1 MLNPQS
7 LEEYLVSIGWQV
19 DKASFNSALSQISQF
34 RDTSKLLSMDAG
46 QLLLKAAS
54 SFIKIGWQV
63 TKTIFDMSTAMAQTD
78 ITVERFA
85 RATATSEQT
94 ARAYMRTMEALG
106 NDPNSFKDLFLM
118 TNEEYARF
126 KDILRLSKGL
136 EAPQGL
142 QDTLVSIRDIQHE
155 INRFKIILQYAGDW
169 FIYFLGEQLG
179 VEVDDLKQGL
189 KGINDYLV
197 ENIQPNTEKLAKL
210 VAPFLRAII
219 NALTWL
225 TKVGVKIME
234 VGEESDIF
242 DSISGIVDS
251 IGSGLETIFD
261 LLNMILGLD
270 GELNDLALVF
280 DTIATIL
287 DAISTI
293 INGIVDTV
301 KFVIAL
307 IKGQNFVEAFEE
319 SYENTRKSFE
329 RGSARINKYFG
340 SGASSDTPLVDAALN
355 ANSTY
360 RAAKTISQGIS
371 GGTTTNQTNNKNT
384 TVNNTFNINGA
395 KEPAAV
401 GNEVYKAAIRSA
413 DNNALVGD

>member
-1 MLNPQS
+1 MNPQS

-19 DKASFNSALSQISQF
+19 DKKSFADALGSLSQF
-34 RDTSKLLSMDAG
+34 KDTSKILSMNAG

-85 RATATSEQT
+85 RATASSERT

-106 NDPNSFKDLFLM
+106 QDATSFEDLFLM

-126 KDILRLSKGL
+126 KDIYALSQRL

-155 INRFKIILQYAGDW
+155 INKFKIILQYAGDW
-169 FIYFLGEQLG
+169 FVYFLGEQLG
-179 VEVDDLKQGL
+179 VEIDDLKQGL
-189 KGINDYLV
+189 KGINDYLE
-197 ENIQPNTEKLAKL
+197 ENIQPNTKKLAEFI
-210 VAPFLRAII
+210 APFLRII
-219 NALTWL
+219 IEILTWL
-225 TKVGVKIME
+225 TKVGTKIME
-234 VGEESDIF
+234 VGSESEVF
-242 DSISGIVDS
+242 ETVGGLLDS
-251 IGSGLETIFD
+251 IGNALSTIFE
-261 LLNMILGLD
+261 LLNLILGLD
-270 GELNDLALVF
+270 GDLNSLA
-280 DTIATIL
+280 ATFEIIGAVL

-293 INGIVDTV
+293 INGIADTI
-301 KFVIAL
+301 KFIIAL
-307 IKGQNFVEAFEE
+307 IKGENFVDALEKSYSNTAE
-319 SYENTRKSFE
+319 SFN
-329 RGSARINKYFG
+329 RGRGHIDRLLG
-340 SGASSDTPLVDAALN
+340 LQDT
-355 ANSTY
+355 
-360 RAAKTISQGIS
+360 RAAMERTAVQTKVANDLATGM
-371 GGTTTNQTNNKNT
+371 NRYETNNRTNNNNT

>member
-1 MLNPQS
+1 MNPQS

-19 DKASFNSALSQISQF
+19 DKKSFAEALGSLSQF
-34 RDTSKLLSMDAG
+34 KDTSKILSMNAG

-85 RATATSEQT
+85 RATASSERT

-106 NDPNSFKDLFLM
+106 QDATSFEDLFLM

-126 KDILRLSKGL
+126 KDIYALSQRL

-155 INRFKIILQYAGDW
+155 INKFKIILQYAGDW
-169 FIYFLGEQLG
+169 FVYFLGEQLG
-179 VEVDDLKQGL
+179 VEIDDLKQGL
-189 KGINDYLV
+189 KGINDYLE
-197 ENIQPNTEKLAKL
+197 ENIQPNTKKLAEF
-210 VAPFLRAII
+210 VAPFLRII
-219 NALTWL
+219 IEILTWL
-225 TKVGVKIME
+225 TKVGTKIME
-234 VGEESDIF
+234 IGSESEVFETVG
-242 DSISGIVDS
+242 GLLDS
-251 IGSGLETIFD
+251 IGNALSTIFD
-261 LLNMILGLD
+261 LLNLILGLD
-270 GELNDLALVF
+270 GDLNSLA
-280 DTIATIL
+280 ATFEIIGAVL

-293 INGIVDTV
+293 INGIADTI
-301 KFVIAL
+301 KFIIAL
-307 IKGQNFVEAFEE
+307 IKGENFVDALEKSYSNTAE
-319 SYENTRKSFE
+319 SFNRGRGHIDRLLGLQDTRIAMERTAVQTKAANDLAAGMNRYE
-329 RGSARINKYFG
+329 
-340 SGASSDTPLVDAALN
+340 
-355 ANSTY
+355 
-360 RAAKTISQGIS
+360 
-371 GGTTTNQTNNKNT
+371 TNNRTNNNNT

-395 KEPAAV
+395 KEPAAI

>member
-1 MLNPQS
+1 MNPQS
-7 LEEYLVSIGWQV
+7 LEEYLVSIGWKV
-19 DKASFNSALSQISQF
+19 DKNSFNEALGSLSQF
-34 RDTSKLLSMDAG
+34 KDTSKILSMNAG

-85 RATATSEQT
+85 RATASSERT

-106 NDPNSFKDLFLM
+106 QDATSFEDLFLM

-126 KDILRLSKGL
+126 KDIYALSQRL

-155 INRFKIILQYAGDW
+155 INKFKIILQYAGDW
-169 FIYFLGEQLG
+169 FVYFLGEQLG
-179 VEVDDLKQGL
+179 VEIDDLKQGL

-197 ENIQPNTEKLAKL
+197 ENIQPNTKKLAEF
-210 VAPFLRAII
+210 VAPFLRII
-219 NALTWL
+219 IEILTWL
-225 TKVGVKIME
+225 TKVGTKIME
-234 VGEESDIF
+234 VGSESEVF
-242 DSISGIVDS
+242 ETVGGLLDS
-251 IGSGLETIFD
+251 IGNALSTIFE
-261 LLNMILGLD
+261 LLNLILGLD
-270 GELNDLALVF
+270 GDLNSLASTFEIIGAV
-280 DTIATIL
+280 L

-293 INGIVDTV
+293 INGIADTI
-301 KFVIAL
+301 KFIIAL
-307 IKGQNFVEAFEE
+307 IKGENFVDALEKSYSNTAE
-319 SYENTRKSFE
+319 SFN
-329 RGSARINKYFG
+329 RGRGHIDRLLG
-340 SGASSDTPLVDAALN
+340 LGDA
-355 ANSTY
+355 
-360 RAAKTISQGIS
+360 RAAMEQTAVQTKVANDLAAGM
-371 GGTTTNQTNNKNT
+371 NRYETNNRTNNNNT

-413 DNNALVGD
+413 DNSALVGD

>member
-1 MLNPQS
+1 MNPQS

-19 DKASFNSALSQISQF
+19 DKKSFAEALGSLSQF
-34 RDTSKLLSMDAG
+34 KDTSKILSMNAG

-85 RATATSEQT
+85 RATASSERT

-106 NDPNSFKDLFLM
+106 QDATSFEDLFLM

-126 KDILRLSKGL
+126 KDIYALSQRL

-155 INRFKIILQYAGDW
+155 INKFKIILQYAGDW
-169 FIYFLGEQLG
+169 FVYFLGEQLG
-179 VEVDDLKQGL
+179 VEIDDLKQGL
-189 KGINDYLV
+189 KGINDYLE
-197 ENIQPNTEKLAKL
+197 ENIQPNTKKLAEF
-210 VAPFLRAII
+210 VAPFLRII
-219 NALTWL
+219 IEILTWL
-225 TKVGVKIME
+225 TKVGTKIME
-234 VGEESDIF
+234 IGSESEVFETVG
-242 DSISGIVDS
+242 GLLDS
-251 IGSGLETIFD
+251 IGNALSTIFE
-261 LLNMILGLD
+261 LLNLILGLD
-270 GELNDLALVF
+270 GDLNSLA
-280 DTIATIL
+280 ATFEIIGAVL

-293 INGIVDTV
+293 INGIADTI
-301 KFVIAL
+301 KFIIAL
-307 IKGQNFVEAFEE
+307 IKGENFVDALEKSYSNTAE
-319 SYENTRKSFE
+319 SFN
-329 RGSARINKYFG
+329 RGRGHIDRLLG
-340 SGASSDTPLVDAALN
+340 LQDT
-355 ANSTY
+355 
-360 RAAKTISQGIS
+360 RAAMERTAVQTKVANDLAAGM
-371 GGTTTNQTNNKNT
+371 NRYETNNRTNNNNT

-395 KEPAAV
+395 KEPAAI

>member
-1 MLNPQS
+1 MNPQS

-19 DKASFNSALSQISQF
+19 DKKSFAEALGSLSQF
-34 RDTSKLLSMDAG
+34 KDTSKILSMNAG

-85 RATATSEQT
+85 RATASSERT

-106 NDPNSFKDLFLM
+106 QDATSFEDLFLM

-126 KDILRLSKGL
+126 KDIYALSQRL

-155 INRFKIILQYAGDW
+155 INKFKIILQYAGDW
-169 FIYFLGEQLG
+169 FVYFLGEQLG
-179 VEVDDLKQGL
+179 VEIDDLKQGL
-189 KGINDYLV
+189 KGINDYLE
-197 ENIQPNTEKLAKL
+197 ENIQPNTKKLAEF
-210 VAPFLRAII
+210 VAPFLRII
-219 NALTWL
+219 IEILTWL
-225 TKVGVKIME
+225 TKVGTKIME
-234 VGEESDIF
+234 VGSESEVF
-242 DSISGIVDS
+242 ETVGGLLDS
-251 IGSGLETIFD
+251 IGNALSTIFE
-261 LLNMILGLD
+261 LLNLILGLD
-270 GELNDLALVF
+270 GDLNSLA
-280 DTIATIL
+280 ATFEIIGAVL

-293 INGIVDTV
+293 INGIADTI
-301 KFVIAL
+301 KFIIAL
-307 IKGQNFVEAFEE
+307 IKGENFVDAFEKSYSNTAE
-319 SYENTRKSFE
+319 SFN
-329 RGSARINKYFG
+329 RGRGHIDRLLG
-340 SGASSDTPLVDAALN
+340 LQDT
-355 ANSTY
+355 
-360 RAAKTISQGIS
+360 RAAMERTAVQTKVANDLAAGM
-371 GGTTTNQTNNKNT
+371 NRYETNNRTNNNNT

>member
-1 MLNPQS
+1 MNPQS

-19 DKASFNSALSQISQF
+19 DKKSFADALGSLSQF
-34 RDTSKLLSMDAG
+34 KDTSKILSMNAG

-85 RATATSEQT
+85 RATASSERT

-106 NDPNSFKDLFLM
+106 QDATSFEDLFLM

-126 KDILRLSKGL
+126 KDIYALSQRL

-155 INRFKIILQYAGDW
+155 INKFKIILQYAGDW
-169 FIYFLGEQLG
+169 FVYFLGEQLG
-179 VEVDDLKQGL
+179 VEIDDLKQGL
-189 KGINDYLV
+189 KGINDYLE
-197 ENIQPNTEKLAKL
+197 ENIQPNTKKLAEFI
-210 VAPFLRAII
+210 APFLRII
-219 NALTWL
+219 IEILTWL
-225 TKVGVKIME
+225 TKVGTKIME
-234 VGEESDIF
+234 VGSESEVF
-242 DSISGIVDS
+242 ETVGGLLDS
-251 IGSGLETIFD
+251 IGNALSTIFE
-261 LLNMILGLD
+261 LLNLILGLD
-270 GELNDLALVF
+270 GDLNSLA
-280 DTIATIL
+280 ATFEIIGAIL

-293 INGIVDTV
+293 INGIADTI
-301 KFVIAL
+301 KFIIAL
-307 IKGQNFVEAFEE
+307 IKGENFVDAFEKSYSNTAE
-319 SYENTRKSFE
+319 SFN
-329 RGSARINKYFG
+329 RGRGHIDRLLG
-340 SGASSDTPLVDAALN
+340 LQDT
-355 ANSTY
+355 
-360 RAAKTISQGIS
+360 RAAMERTAVQTKVANDLAAGM
-371 GGTTTNQTNNKNT
+371 NRYETNNRTNNNNT

>member
-1 MLNPQS
+1 MNPQS
-7 LEEYLVSIGWQV
+7 LEEYLVSIGWKV
-19 DKASFNSALSQISQF
+19 DKNSFNEALGSLSQF
-34 RDTSKLLSMDAG
+34 KDTSKILSMNAG

-85 RATATSEQT
+85 RATASSERT

-106 NDPNSFKDLFLM
+106 QDATSFEDLFLM

-126 KDILRLSKGL
+126 KDIYALSQRL

-155 INRFKIILQYAGDW
+155 INKFKIILQYAGDW
-169 FIYFLGEQLG
+169 FVYFLGEQLG
-179 VEVDDLKQGL
+179 VEIDDLKQGL

-197 ENIQPNTEKLAKL
+197 EDIQPNTKKLAEF
-210 VAPFLRAII
+210 VAPFLRII
-219 NALTWL
+219 IEILTWL
-225 TKVGVKIME
+225 TKVGTKIIE
-234 VGEESDIF
+234 VGSESEVF
-242 DSISGIVDS
+242 ETVGGLLDS
-251 IGSGLETIFD
+251 IGNALSTIFE
-261 LLNMILGLD
+261 LLNLILGLD
-270 GELNDLALVF
+270 GDLNSLASTFEIIGAV
-280 DTIATIL
+280 L

-293 INGIVDTV
+293 INGIADTI
-301 KFVIAL
+301 KFIIAL
-307 IKGQNFVEAFEE
+307 IKGENFVDALEKSYSNTAE
-319 SYENTRKSFE
+319 SFN
-329 RGSARINKYFG
+329 RGRGHIDRLLG
-340 SGASSDTPLVDAALN
+340 LGDA
-355 ANSTY
+355 
-360 RAAKTISQGIS
+360 RAAMEQTAIQTKVANDLAAGM
-371 GGTTTNQTNNKNT
+371 NRYETNNRTNNNNT

-413 DNNALVGD
+413 DNSALVGD

>member
-1 MLNPQS
+1 MNPQS

-19 DKASFNSALSQISQF
+19 DKKSFADALGSLSQF
-34 RDTSKLLSMDAG
+34 KDTSKILSMNAG

-85 RATATSEQT
+85 RATASSERT

-106 NDPNSFKDLFLM
+106 QDATSFEDLFLM

-126 KDILRLSKGL
+126 KDIYALSQRL

-155 INRFKIILQYAGDW
+155 INKFKIILQYAGDW
-169 FIYFLGEQLG
+169 FVYFLGEQLG
-179 VEVDDLKQGL
+179 VEIDDLKQGL
-189 KGINDYLV
+189 RGINDYLE
-197 ENIQPNTEKLAKL
+197 ENIQPNTKKLAEFI
-210 VAPFLRAII
+210 APFLRII
-219 NALTWL
+219 IEILTWL
-225 TKVGVKIME
+225 TKVGTKIME
-234 VGEESDIF
+234 VGSESEVF
-242 DSISGIVDS
+242 ETVGGLLDS
-251 IGSGLETIFD
+251 IGNALSTIFE
-261 LLNMILGLD
+261 LLNLILGLD
-270 GELNDLALVF
+270 GDLNSLATTFEIIGAV
-280 DTIATIL
+280 L

-293 INGIVDTV
+293 INGIADTI
-301 KFVIAL
+301 KFIIAL
-307 IKGQNFVEAFEE
+307 IKGENFVDAFEKSYSNTAE
-319 SYENTRKSFE
+319 SFN
-329 RGSARINKYFG
+329 RGRGHIDRLLG
-340 SGASSDTPLVDAALN
+340 LQDT
-355 ANSTY
+355 
-360 RAAKTISQGIS
+360 RAAMERTAVQTKVANDLAAGM
-371 GGTTTNQTNNKNT
+371 NRYETNNRTNNNNT

>member
-1 MLNPQS
+1 MNPQS

-19 DKASFNSALSQISQF
+19 DKKSFAEAIGSLSQF
-34 RDTSKLLSMDAG
+34 KDTSKILSMNAG

-85 RATATSEQT
+85 RATASSERT

-106 NDPNSFKDLFLM
+106 QDATSFEDLFLM

-126 KDILRLSKGL
+126 KDIYALSQRL

-155 INRFKIILQYAGDW
+155 INKFKIILQYAGDW
-169 FIYFLGEQLG
+169 FVYFLGEQLG
-179 VEVDDLKQGL
+179 VEIDDLKQGL
-189 KGINDYLV
+189 KGINDYLE
-197 ENIQPNTEKLAKL
+197 ENIQPNTKKLAEFI
-210 VAPFLRAII
+210 APFLRII
-219 NALTWL
+219 IEILTWL
-225 TKVGVKIME
+225 TKVGTKIME
-234 VGEESDIF
+234 VGSESEVF
-242 DSISGIVDS
+242 ETVGGLLDS
-251 IGSGLETIFD
+251 IGNALSTIFE
-261 LLNMILGLD
+261 LLNLILGLD
-270 GELNDLALVF
+270 GDLNSLATTFEIIGAV
-280 DTIATIL
+280 L

-293 INGIVDTV
+293 INGIADTI
-301 KFVIAL
+301 KFIIAL
-307 IKGQNFVEAFEE
+307 IKGENFVDAFEKSYSNTAE
-319 SYENTRKSFE
+319 SFN
-329 RGSARINKYFG
+329 RGRGHIDRLLG
-340 SGASSDTPLVDAALN
+340 LQDT
-355 ANSTY
+355 
-360 RAAKTISQGIS
+360 RAAMERTAVQTKVANDLAAGM
-371 GGTTTNQTNNKNT
+371 NRYETNNRTNNNNT

>member
-1 MLNPQS
+1 MNPQS

-19 DKASFNSALSQISQF
+19 DKKSFADALGSLSQF
-34 RDTSKLLSMDAG
+34 KDTSKILSMNAG

-85 RATATSEQT
+85 RATASSERT

-106 NDPNSFKDLFLM
+106 QDATSFEDLFLM

-126 KDILRLSKGL
+126 KDIYALSQRL

-155 INRFKIILQYAGDW
+155 INKFKIILQYAGDW
-169 FIYFLGEQLG
+169 FVYFLGEQLG
-179 VEVDDLKQGL
+179 VEIDDLKQGL
-189 KGINDYLV
+189 RGINDYLE
-197 ENIQPNTEKLAKL
+197 ENIQPNTKKLAEF
-210 VAPFLRAII
+210 VAPFLRII
-219 NALTWL
+219 IEILTWL
-225 TKVGVKIME
+225 TKVGTKIME
-234 VGEESDIF
+234 IGSESEVFETVG
-242 DSISGIVDS
+242 GLLDS
-251 IGSGLETIFD
+251 IGNALSTIFE
-261 LLNMILGLD
+261 LLNLILGLD
-270 GELNDLALVF
+270 GDLNSLA
-280 DTIATIL
+280 ATFEIIGAVL

-293 INGIVDTV
+293 INGIADTI
-301 KFVIAL
+301 KFIIAL
-307 IKGQNFVEAFEE
+307 IKGENFVDALEKSYSNTAE
-319 SYENTRKSFE
+319 SFN
-329 RGSARINKYFG
+329 RGRGHIDRLLG
-340 SGASSDTPLVDAALN
+340 LQDT
-355 ANSTY
+355 
-360 RAAKTISQGIS
+360 RAAMEQTAVQTKVANDLAAGM
-371 GGTTTNQTNNKNT
+371 NRYETNNRTNNNNT

-395 KEPAAV
+395 KEPAAI

>member
-1 MLNPQS
+1 MNPQS

-19 DKASFNSALSQISQF
+19 DKKSFADALGSLSQF
-34 RDTSKLLSMDAG
+34 KDTSKILSMNAG

-85 RATATSEQT
+85 RATASSERT

-106 NDPNSFKDLFLM
+106 QDATSFEDLFLM

-126 KDILRLSKGL
+126 KDIYALSQRL

-155 INRFKIILQYAGDW
+155 INKFKIILQYAGDW
-169 FIYFLGEQLG
+169 FVYFLGEQLG
-179 VEVDDLKQGL
+179 VEIDDLKRGL
-189 KGINDYLV
+189 KGINDYLE
-197 ENIQPNTEKLAKL
+197 ENIQPNTKKLAEF
-210 VAPFLRAII
+210 VAPFLRII
-219 NALTWL
+219 IEILTWL
-225 TKVGVKIME
+225 TKVGTKIME
-234 VGEESDIF
+234 IGSESEVFETVG
-242 DSISGIVDS
+242 GLLDS
-251 IGSGLETIFD
+251 IGNALSTIFE
-261 LLNMILGLD
+261 LLNLILGLD
-270 GELNDLALVF
+270 GDLNSLA
-280 DTIATIL
+280 ATFEIIGAVL

-293 INGIVDTV
+293 INGIADTI
-301 KFVIAL
+301 KFIIAL
-307 IKGQNFVEAFEE
+307 IKGENFVDALEKSYSNTAE
-319 SYENTRKSFE
+319 SFN
-329 RGSARINKYFG
+329 RGRGHIDRLLG
-340 SGASSDTPLVDAALN
+340 LQDT
-355 ANSTY
+355 
-360 RAAKTISQGIS
+360 RAAMERTAVQTKVANDLATGM
-371 GGTTTNQTNNKNT
+371 NRYETNNRTNNNNT

-395 KEPAAV
+395 KEPAAI

>member
-1 MLNPQS
+1 MNPQS

-19 DKASFNSALSQISQF
+19 DKKSFAEALGSLSQF
-34 RDTSKLLSMDAG
+34 KDTSKILSMNAG

-85 RATATSEQT
+85 RATASSERT

-106 NDPNSFKDLFLM
+106 QDATSFEDLFLM

-126 KDILRLSKGL
+126 KDIYALSQRL

-155 INRFKIILQYAGDW
+155 INKFKIILQYAGDW
-169 FIYFLGEQLG
+169 FVYFLGEQLG
-179 VEVDDLKQGL
+179 VEIDDLKQGL
-189 KGINDYLV
+189 KGINDYLE
-197 ENIQPNTEKLAKL
+197 ENIQPNTKKLAEF
-210 VAPFLRAII
+210 VAPFLRII
-219 NALTWL
+219 IEILTWL
-225 TKVGVKIME
+225 TKVGTKIME
-234 VGEESDIF
+234 VGSESEVF
-242 DSISGIVDS
+242 ETVGGLLDS
-251 IGSGLETIFD
+251 IGNALSTIFE
-261 LLNMILGLD
+261 LLNLILGLD
-270 GELNDLALVF
+270 GDLNSLA
-280 DTIATIL
+280 ATFEIIGAVL

-293 INGIVDTV
+293 INGIADTI
-301 KFVIAL
+301 KFIIAL
-307 IKGQNFVEAFEE
+307 IKGENFVDAFEKSYSNTAE
-319 SYENTRKSFE
+319 SFN
-329 RGSARINKYFG
+329 RGRGHIDRLLG
-340 SGASSDTPLVDAALN
+340 LQDT
-355 ANSTY
+355 
-360 RAAKTISQGIS
+360 RAAMERTAVQTKVANDLAAGM
-371 GGTTTNQTNNKNT
+371 NRYETNNRTNNNNT

-395 KEPAAV
+395 KEPSAV

>member
-1 MLNPQS
+1 MNPQS

-19 DKASFNSALSQISQF
+19 DKKSFAEALGSLSQF
-34 RDTSKLLSMDAG
+34 KDTSKILSMNAG

-85 RATATSEQT
+85 RATASSERT

-106 NDPNSFKDLFLM
+106 QDATSFEDLFLM

-126 KDILRLSKGL
+126 KDIYALSQRL

-155 INRFKIILQYAGDW
+155 INKFKIILQYAGDW
-169 FIYFLGEQLG
+169 FVYFLGEQLG
-179 VEVDDLKQGL
+179 VEIDDLKQEL
-189 KGINDYLV
+189 KGINDYLE
-197 ENIQPNTEKLAKL
+197 ENIQPNTKKLAEF
-210 VAPFLRAII
+210 VAPFLRII
-219 NALTWL
+219 IEILTWL
-225 TKVGVKIME
+225 TKVGTKIME
-234 VGEESDIF
+234 IGSESEVFETVG
-242 DSISGIVDS
+242 GLLDS
-251 IGSGLETIFD
+251 IGNALSTIFE
-261 LLNMILGLD
+261 LLNLILGLD
-270 GELNDLALVF
+270 GDLNSLA
-280 DTIATIL
+280 ATFEIIGAVL

-293 INGIVDTV
+293 INGIADTI
-301 KFVIAL
+301 KFIIAL
-307 IKGQNFVEAFEE
+307 IKGENFVDALEKSYSNTAE
-319 SYENTRKSFE
+319 SFNRGRGHIDRLLGLQDTRVAMERTAVQTKVANDLAAGMNRYE
-329 RGSARINKYFG
+329 
-340 SGASSDTPLVDAALN
+340 
-355 ANSTY
+355 
-360 RAAKTISQGIS
+360 
-371 GGTTTNQTNNKNT
+371 TNNRTNNNNT

>member
-1 MLNPQS
+1 MNPQS
-7 LEEYLVSIGWQV
+7 LEEYLVSIGWKV
-19 DKASFNSALSQISQF
+19 DKNSFNEALGSLSQF
-34 RDTSKLLSMDAG
+34 KDTSKILSMNAG

-85 RATATSEQT
+85 RATASSERT

-106 NDPNSFKDLFLM
+106 QDATSFEDLFLM

-126 KDILRLSKGL
+126 KDIYALSQRL

-155 INRFKIILQYAGDW
+155 INKFKIILQYAGDW
-169 FIYFLGEQLG
+169 FVYFLGEQLG
-179 VEVDDLKQGL
+179 VEIDDLKQGL

-197 ENIQPNTEKLAKL
+197 ENIQPNTKKLAEF
-210 VAPFLRAII
+210 VAPFLRII
-219 NALTWL
+219 IEILTWL
-225 TKVGVKIME
+225 TKVGTKIME
-234 VGEESDIF
+234 VGSESEVF
-242 DSISGIVDS
+242 ETVGGLLDS
-251 IGSGLETIFD
+251 IGNALSTIFE
-261 LLNMILGLD
+261 LLNLILGLD
-270 GELNDLALVF
+270 GDLNSLASTFEIIGAV
-280 DTIATIL
+280 L

-293 INGIVDTV
+293 INGIADTI
-301 KFVIAL
+301 KFIIAL
-307 IKGQNFVEAFEE
+307 IKGENFVDALEE
-319 SYENTRKSFE
+319 SYSNTAESFN
-329 RGSARINKYFG
+329 RGRGHIDRLLG
-340 SGASSDTPLVDAALN
+340 LGDT
-355 ANSTY
+355 
-360 RAAKTISQGIS
+360 RAAMEQTAIQTKVANDLAAGM
-371 GGTTTNQTNNKNT
+371 NRYETNNRTNNNNT

-413 DNNALVGD
+413 DNSALVGD